1 MLPFYSAGPMCRLI
15 PQKEKRKHWTNRN
28 VFLFQNNS
36 IHGDVCM
43 EDRNREKTGLSYVA
57 WSRMDG
63 QTDDGLLI
71 IWRAVRSVIRLEN
84 NLHQKKHAAL

>member
-1 MLPFYSAGPMCRLI
+1 
-15 PQKEKRKHWTNRN
+15 
-28 VFLFQNNS
+28 
-36 IHGDVCM
+36 M